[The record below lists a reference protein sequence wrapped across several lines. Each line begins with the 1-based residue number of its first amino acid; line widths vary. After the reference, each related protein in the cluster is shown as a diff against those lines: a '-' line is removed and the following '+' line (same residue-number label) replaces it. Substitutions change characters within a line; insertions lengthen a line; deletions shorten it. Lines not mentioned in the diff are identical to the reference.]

1 MIDDSIADR
10 RNSRPFHTSMDN
22 YPMKLR
28 IHYTLAGR
36 DGSTDLEGNDTE
48 AMREKF
54 RKMYPGVII
63 RKVKVIRQ

>member
-1 MIDDSIADR
+1 MIDDGYTKR
-10 RNSRPFHTSMDN
+10 RNTRPFHTSMDN

-63 RKVKVIRQ
+63 RKIKVIRQ